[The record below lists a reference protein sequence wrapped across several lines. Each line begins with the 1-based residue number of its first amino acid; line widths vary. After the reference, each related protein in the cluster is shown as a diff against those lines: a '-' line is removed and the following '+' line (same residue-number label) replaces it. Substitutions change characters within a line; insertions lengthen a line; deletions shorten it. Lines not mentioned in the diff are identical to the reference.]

1 MENLL
6 VNIKKVMCK
15 ILSVASAVLLSFMT
29 LLVLWQVFTRYI
41 LNSPAAFT
49 EELVK
54 CSLMWTAFIGA
65 ALAFFTRDHMALTL
79 VKDKVKGTPQKALSV
94 FIDGLILALAILV
107 FVIGGFM
114 LAVSARQE
122 FSALLGVPRS
132 LVYAIAPISGI
143 FIAMAQV
150 INLYEDVTGRKI
162 GKEE

>member
-54 CSLMWTAFIGA
+54 YSLMWTAFIGA

-107 FVIGGFM
+107 FVIGGFT